1 MISENGP
8 SVWEA
13 VQDQMQKMMTLA
25 VAQVEQ
31 GDDLYEDDNMPFGL
45 KKGGFTAYAQ
55 DQFMK
60 RFARI
65 ERARNQTLEEIHA
78 EALV

>member
-1 MISENGP
+1 
-8 SVWEA
+8 
-13 VQDQMQKMMTLA
+13 
-25 VAQVEQ
+25 
-31 GDDLYEDDNMPFGL
+31 MPFGIV
-45 KKGGFTAYAQ
+45 KGAFTPYAQ

-78 EALV
+78 EALAV